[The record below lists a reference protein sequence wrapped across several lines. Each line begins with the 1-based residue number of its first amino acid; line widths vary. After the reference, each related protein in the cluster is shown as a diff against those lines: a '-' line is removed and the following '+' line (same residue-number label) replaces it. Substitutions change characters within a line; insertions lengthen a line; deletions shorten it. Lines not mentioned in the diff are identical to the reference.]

1 MDQRRMICRNSA
13 IIIEADE
20 RENDYRAMRGKSTFK
35 LACLLNIIF
44 LLNVSLTSLIL
55 FFSVIVMA
63 ARPVL
68 VISANISGIELKLL
82 NTTRS

>member
-1 MDQRRMICRNSA
+1 MICRNSA
-13 IIIEADE
+13 IIIGTDE
-20 RENDYRAMRGKSTFK
+20 REYDYRASRRKSTFK
-35 LACLLNIIF
+35 LVCLLNIIF